1 MHYGDKQEISTEP
14 TGYLPKSANRYIKGF
29 ISFFKSRFKILTYHS
44 VSSLSND
51 PFEITADTFYRQM
64 QYLAAGGYK
73 VISLENAFALMN
85 RKQIL
90 PKTVVIT
97 FDDGFKDIYEYAFPI
112 LSEFGFPAT
121 VFLVVDAIGK
131 IDNFSYATPRKEMRI
146 LNWKEIKDST
156 QREINYGSHTLTHRD
171 MTVLGDEE
179 IVYELETSRSMIQKE
194 LAIKFIPFSYPFG
207 LYKGKTKSLVRQ
219 SGYSCALGFG
229 NIISNTCMTD
239 HYELKREKITRA
251 TKIDDFKK
259 LVNVNYDFI
268 RKIKSIIK
276 KYHVFSK

>member
-1 MHYGDKQEISTEP
+1 MHYSDKQKISTEP
-14 TGYLPKSANRYIKGF
+14 ADYPSKSANRYIKGF
-29 ISFFKSRFKILTYHS
+29 ISFVKPRFKILTYHS
-44 VSSLSND
+44 VSSLSSD
-51 PFEITADTFYRQM
+51 PFEITANTFLRQM
-64 QYLAAGGYK
+64 QYLAAGGYN
-73 VISLENAFALMN
+73 VISLGNALALMN
-85 RKQIL
+85 RKQVL

-112 LSEFGFPAT
+112 LAEFGFPAT

-131 IDNFSYATPRKEMRI
+131 IDNFSYATPRKKIKI
-146 LNWKEIKDST
+146 LNWKEIKHST
-156 QREINYGSHTLTHRD
+156 QRGISYGSHTLTHRD
-171 MTVLGDEE
+171 MTVLSDQEN
-179 IVYELETSRSMIQKE
+179 VYELETSRNMIQKE

-229 NIISNTCMTD
+229 NIISNTCMAD

-251 TKIDDFKK
+251 TTINDFKK

-276 KYHVFSK
+276 KYPVFSK